1 LQNPTLFVVNSQKNF
16 KNFSNFF
23 NFSLDFIGP
32 SNMIKLNIK
41 RQKSIVGDGA
51 EKVLHLFSGF
61 FFSVISPVRTSI
73 LMLGV
78 SKMFVQTTL
87 EEE

>member
-1 LQNPTLFVVNSQKNF
+1 
-16 KNFSNFF
+16 
-23 NFSLDFIGP
+23 
-32 SNMIKLNIK
+32 MIKLNIK